1 MDTEEEVHQQMIS
14 AGWEVDGS
22 FSEHLAI
29 GEAGNLCMIV
39 SAWVLGSEKRMYELY
54 DVSRHISHWVREV
67 PTPEQAA
74 ELLNKHGKTPPVEEE

>member
-1 MDTEEEVHQQMIS
+1 MDTEGEIHQQMS
-14 AGWEVDGS
+14 SVGWEVDGS

-29 GEAGNLCMIV
+29 GEAGDLCMIV
-39 SAWVLGSEKRMYELY
+39 PAWVLGSENRLYELY

-74 ELLNKHGKTPPVEEE
+74 ELLNKHGKTPPVEE